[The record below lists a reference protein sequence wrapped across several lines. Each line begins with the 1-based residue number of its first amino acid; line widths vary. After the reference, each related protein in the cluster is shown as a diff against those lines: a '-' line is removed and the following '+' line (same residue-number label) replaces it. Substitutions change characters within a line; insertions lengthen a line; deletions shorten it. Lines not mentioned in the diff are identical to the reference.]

1 MLILM
6 QNYGLFTKFVVLQE
20 PGSKETKSVRK
31 AVEKTKEGKSC
42 LDNFTIF
49 ATKHKE
55 MIEIF
60 RNNFTNVA
68 TNQKAN

>member
-6 QNYGLFTKFVVLQE
+6 QNYGVFTKFVVLQE
-20 PGSKETKSVRK
+20 PGSKETKRVRK
-31 AVEKTKEGKSC
+31 AVEKIKEGKFC
-42 LDNFTIF
+42 LYNSTVVT
-49 ATKHKE
+49 TKHKE